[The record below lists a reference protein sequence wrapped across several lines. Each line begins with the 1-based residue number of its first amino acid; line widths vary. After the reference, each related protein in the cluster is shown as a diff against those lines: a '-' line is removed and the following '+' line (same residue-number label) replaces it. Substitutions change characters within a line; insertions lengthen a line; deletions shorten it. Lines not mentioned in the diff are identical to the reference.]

1 MLVLSCIES
10 IFRGFAIHASRIDI
24 FSNSN
29 FIHRSGSLS
38 MELPIENA
46 NEIALIEAAAAGNI
60 PRVRTLIEA
69 KAKVEVRDT
78 QKP

>member
-1 MLVLSCIES
+1 
-10 IFRGFAIHASRIDI
+10 
-24 FSNSN
+24 
-29 FIHRSGSLS
+29 